1 MDLALHPQ
9 DPVLLD
15 ATPGG
20 AKMTFE
26 EWWEEFVAEHDEWK
40 YADSAALRRAAFYAG
55 AASRDAEVARLKT
68 VPMKYRRMAFNA
80 QLQDAVARLEQ
91 ENDQL
96 RAQINVLREA
106 VKVVEADSE
115 EVLDFDE
122 CMAMCLPMDA
132 YHGLIEAAEAT
143 PEQSLAEYRNKVIEA
158 FVNEFSRHVG
168 GDGEFWLH
176 ELQDFAMKEQP

>member
-1 MDLALHPQ
+1 MDLALYPQ

-20 AKMTFE
+20 AKMTLAPIQGKCP
-26 EWWEEFVAEHDEWK
+26 VCHQ
-40 YADSAALRRAAFYAG
+40 DSANTAFQAG
-55 AASRDAEVARLKT
+55 AASRDAEVAQWQKIIDEEAKDSALVIIER
-68 VPMKYRRMAFNA
+68 
-80 QLQDAVARLEQ
+80 
-91 ENDQL
+91 DQL
-96 RAQINVLREA
+96 SAQINRLLDA
-106 VKVVEADSE
+106 VKVIETDSE

-122 CMAMCLPMDA
+122 CTAMCVPMDS
-132 YHGLIEAAEAT
+132 YHDLVDAAEAT
-143 PEQSLAEYRNKVIEA
+143 PAQSLAEYRNKVIEA